1 MLTAACRVVV
11 LGAGGHGSEVAGYI
25 QDLVL
30 QGWVG
35 EFLGFL
41 DDALPPG
48 PHETL
53 NIVGSLAQFA
63 AGPPDSFRADS
74 LRGVRYLTAIGSN
87 PLRRDLVK
95 RIGESLPETVTPWTL
110 IHPSASV
117 GASEIGEGT
126 LLAPGS
132 IVTSRT
138 RIGRHSILNVK
149 ASVSHDCEIGDFVNL
164 NPGVTICGKCRIGE
178 GANIGAGATV
188 IDHVSIGEGTI
199 VGAGAVVI
207 HDLPP
212 HVTAVGVPARIVKAR

>member
-1 MLTAACRVVV
+1 MLTAVCRVVV

-25 QDLVL
+25 QDLVVH
-30 QGWVG
+30 GWGG

-41 DDALPPG
+41 DDKQPPG
-48 PHETL
+48 LHDTL

-63 AGPPDSFRADS
+63 AGSPDF
-74 LRGVRYLTAIGSN
+74 LRGVRYLTAVGSN
-87 PLRRDLVK
+87 PLRRALVQ
-95 RIGESLPETVTPWTL
+95 RIEEKVGDTVPPWTL

-117 GASEIGEGT
+117 GASEIGQGT

-132 IVTSRT
+132 IVTART

-178 GANIGAGATV
+178 GANIGAGALV
-188 IDHVSIGEGTI
+188 IDHISIGEGTI
-199 VGAGAVVI
+199 VGAGATVI

-212 HVTAVGVPARIVKAR
+212 HVTAVGVPARVVKTH